1 MLNKKDLVTKYGD
14 SKILAIANSDILPL
28 FDEAALQRK
37 FLVLNED
44 FIKNIVDIRGEY
56 RLRYE
61 LEQDANFKQ
70 PIPYVL
76 FYNPKLDKYFCTE
89 RIHGDSRLQGKKSLG
104 IGGHVDENESLI
116 QALYREIYEEVG
128 LAKGDIGSLNF
139 QGLILDTSNEVG
151 AVHVGF
157 LYIANVEQENLSCK
171 ETETLIGKYI
181 SLSEIEQGISTGVF
195 ETWSEIAFIECIQ
208 KERT

>member
-1 MLNKKDLVTKYGD
+1 MLNKEDLITKYGN
-14 SKILAIANSDILPL
+14 SKILAIANPDILPL
-28 FDEAALQRK
+28 FDEVSLQRK

-44 FIKNIVDIRGEY
+44 FVKNIVDTKGEY

-70 PIPYVL
+70 PIPYVI
-76 FYNPKLDKYFCTE
+76 FYNAKLDKFFCTE
-89 RIHGDSRLQGKKSLG
+89 RIQGDSRLQGKKSLG
-104 IGGHVDENESLI
+104 IGGHVDENESLT
-116 QALYREIYEEVG
+116 QALYREILEEVG
-128 LAKGDIGSLNF
+128 LAAGDIENLTF

-157 LYIANVEQENLSCK
+157 LYIATIEQANLSCK

-195 ETWSEIAFIECIQ
+195 ETWSEIAFFECIQ